1 MKLNYF
7 CAGQCFPMFTNV
19 FLYKKGLGRYSEG
32 YGVLCRMSWKKEREE
47 SHAGKVKLRI

>member
-32 YGVLCRMSWKKEREE
+32 YGVLCRMSWKKEGRERK
-47 SHAGKVKLRI
+47 AMLDKLN